1 MVNDEEEVVVEKK
14 TRFNKLL
21 LKIASDDIIE
31 NIWSQGEIKKPET
44 INYRTYKPEPGGLS
58 CQKIFG
64 PVNDCLLYT
73 SPSPRD

>member
-58 CQKIFG
+58 LSLIHI
-64 PVNDCLLYT
+64 
-73 SPSPRD
+73 

>member
-31 NIWSQGEIKKPET
+31 NIW
-44 INYRTYKPEPGGLS
+44 LS
-58 CQKIFG
+58 LIHI
-64 PVNDCLLYT
+64 
-73 SPSPRD
+73 